1 MVPLNN
7 ISNFGGALELPLIYY
22 EINLILTWPD
32 KSTLSN
38 ETKAKKFANKEQRN
52 CLENYA
58 KELLENFKNEKY
70 THLL

>member
-7 ISNFGGALELPLIYY
+7 ISNFGGALE
-22 EINLILTWPD
+22 INFILTWPD

>member
-1 MVPLNN
+1 MVPLNY
-7 ISNFGGALELPLIYY
+7 ISNFWGALELPLIYY
-22 EINLILTWPD
+22 EINFILSWPD
-32 KSTLSN
+32 KSALSN